1 MAGSIDFTAR
11 VSIFNKTKPV
21 WSGRLN
27 ISNTGGKI
35 YVR

>member
-21 WSGRLN
+21 WLGRLN
-27 ISNTGGKI
+27 IFKYRRKNLC
-35 YVR
+35 